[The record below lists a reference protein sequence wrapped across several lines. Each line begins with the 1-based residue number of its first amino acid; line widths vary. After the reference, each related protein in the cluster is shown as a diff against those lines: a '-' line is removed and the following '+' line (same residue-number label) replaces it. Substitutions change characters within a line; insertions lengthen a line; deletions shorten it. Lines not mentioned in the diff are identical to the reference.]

1 MSCCPVV
8 RQVSLIQQVGRLTD
22 EQLDFQ
28 PNEFDLRKS
37 GTKRDV
43 RRVDRKERLL
53 LHRDYTSR
61 GYLNAKSGWIRL

>member
-53 LHRDYTSR
+53 LRRDYTPR
-61 GYLNAKSGWIRL
+61 DDLKS